1 MEFFRKHNKV
11 FVKVLVVLMI
21 GSFLLSLLPQV
32 MFLFS
37 K

>member
-11 FVKVLVVLMI
+11 FVKVLVILMI
-21 GSFLLSLLPQV
+21 GSFLLSLLPQF
-32 MFLFS
+32 MYMFS

>member
-11 FVKVLVVLMI
+11 FVKVLVILMI
-21 GSFLLSLLPQV
+21 GSFLISLLPQV

>member
-11 FVKVLVVLMI
+11 FVKVLVILMI
-21 GSFLLSLLPQV
+21 GSFLISLLPQV

-37 K
+37 R